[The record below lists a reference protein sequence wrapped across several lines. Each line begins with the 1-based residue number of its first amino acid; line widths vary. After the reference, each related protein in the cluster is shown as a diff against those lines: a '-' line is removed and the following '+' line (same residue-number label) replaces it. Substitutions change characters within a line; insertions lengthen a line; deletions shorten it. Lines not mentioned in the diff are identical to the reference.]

1 MSLSRTFPC
10 SADQVGRLLDMV
22 REVGAQVEGDER
34 TGRLAGDTFM
44 GRFEGTYDWQPEQLT
59 LTITRRPPLVTEAF
73 LQARLDD
80 MARRF
85 GAS

>member
-10 SADQVGRLLDMV
+10 SAGQVSRLLDMV
-22 REVGAQVEGDER
+22 REFGAHVEGDAQA
-34 TGRLAGDTFM
+34 GRLAGDTFM
-44 GRFEGTYDWQPEQLT
+44 GRFEGTYAWQADQLT

-73 LQARLDD
+73 LNARLDD

-85 GAS
+85 GAA